1 MYIKKRT
8 EPPEGGWEGDQMRR
22 ESVMATVAPDFKK
35 ELEREAV
42 MQGVTTSVLCRRCL
56 RAGYVLLKD
65 EGSFT
70 EWLEENE
77 ADDDKVLFY
86 MASMKLFYVPIT
98 EVVETFR
105 ERHPELVE
113 DLKEYYIQYVKE
125 L

>member
-1 MYIKKRT
+1 
-8 EPPEGGWEGDQMRR
+8 MRR

-86 MASMKLFYVPIT
+86 MASMRLFHVPIT